1 MKRFFLLLVISL
13 AIKVTPI
20 LANGSS
26 LPNASIIETF
36 NKEFKDAEGVRWQ
49 QVGDFQMALFTYHEH
64 GISAY
69 FLADGEL
76 IGYSRDLLFNEL
88 PAAVIKA
95 FEKRFDGAFYVM
107 IHEISN
113 EEGTCYWITL
123 EAGNKR
129 YHVKS
134 NANGTFLKLEN
145 MKKQPGT
152 LSKGRRI
159 GNTSSSLCDNY

>member
-26 LPNASIIETF
+26 VPNASIIETF
-36 NKEFKDAEGVRWQ
+36 NKEFKGAEGVRWQ

-64 GISAY
+64 DIAAY

-76 IGYSRDLLFNEL
+76 IGCSRDLLFNEL
-88 PAAVIKA
+88 PAAVTKS
-95 FEKRFDGAFYVM
+95 FEKRFEGAFYEM

-113 EEGTCYWITL
+113 EEGTSYWITL

-134 NANGTFLKLEN
+134 DANGTFLKLEN
-145 MKKQPGT
+145 IKRQPGT
-152 LSKGRRI
+152 LPQGGRT
-159 GNTSSSLCDNY
+159 GSTTSSLCDNY